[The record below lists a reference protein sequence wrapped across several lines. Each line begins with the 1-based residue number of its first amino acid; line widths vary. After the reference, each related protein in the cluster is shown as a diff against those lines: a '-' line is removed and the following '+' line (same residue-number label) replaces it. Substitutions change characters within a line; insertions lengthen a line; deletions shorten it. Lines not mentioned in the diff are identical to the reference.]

1 MRLMLPLI
9 GLALVTSACAPTQS
23 EPTVP
28 PPPSPGA
35 PSIDDAAAAV
45 NQLGFRLW
53 AEQPPAM
60 NVFYSPF
67 GIHQA
72 LSMLYLGAAGE
83 TRAQLGQLLGASG
96 DDAADLVARGAL
108 AAALRPREGADR
120 PAFTLRAS
128 NGVFVLKGYPIER
141 TYLSEVAAADP
152 TTEVRS
158 LDFKGNLPRA
168 RTAVNR
174 WVEQQTAGAIP
185 VLVGPND
192 LAVDTRLVLASTVY
206 FQARW
211 LMEFE
216 PAETEDGPFT
226 LADGTEVTVPRMRK
240 RDYLRYAETPEY
252 QAVLLPY
259 VGQQVSALVVLPRA
273 GAVEAVESTVGAKLL
288 EETIAR
294 AELTQVD
301 LRLPRFEVRPTLPLA
316 ADLRA
321 LGLTDVFDPAYSDLS
336 AICTSRRLFVTDAL
350 HQAYIKVDEEGT
362 EAAAAT
368 ALGMADAASPP
379 GPQTVVM
386 TVDRPFL
393 FLVRD
398 DATGAL
404 LFMGRIA
411 DPRG

>member
-1 MRLMLPLI
+1 MRMMLRLI
-9 GLALVTSACAPTQS
+9 GLALLTTACAPTQS
-23 EPTVP
+23 EPP
-28 PPPSPGA
+28 PPSSPGA

-53 AEQPPAM
+53 AKQPPAT

-83 TRAQLGQLLGASG
+83 SRAQLGQLLGATG
-96 DDAADLVARGAL
+96 DDAGDAAARQAL
-108 AAALRPREGADR
+108 ATALRPTEGASR
-120 PAFTLRAS
+120 QAFTLHNS
-128 NGVFVLKGYPIER
+128 NGVFVLEDYPIER
-141 TYLSEVAAADP
+141 TYRRTVQAACPDAV
-152 TTEVRS
+152 VRG
-158 LDFKGNLPRA
+158 LDFKADLPGA
-168 RTAVNR
+168 RTAINR
-174 WVEQQTAGAIP
+174 WAEQQTAGAIP
-185 VLVGPND
+185 VLVGSND

-288 EETIAR
+288 EETVAR

-301 LRLPRFEVRPTLPLA
+301 LRLPRFEVRPTLQLA